1 VASRATARRIP
12 FAALIAVAMGLALT
26 ACEPQAS
33 PPVGGLCYVTRVVDG
48 DTAWFDCLDQ
58 RVRFIGV
65 DAPEVGTSGGRA
77 ECFGDEATAYV
88 EQRLSGVGVR
98 LEAGVR
104 DRDQYGRPL
113 RYLWLGTELLNET
126 LVREGFARVYRASDD
141 RRYHDRLLAAE
152 AEARAEGRGLW
163 SACAR

>member
-1 VASRATARRIP
+1 VVYVGAGALLVLVLGVA
-12 FAALIAVAMGLALT
+12 AA
-26 ACEPQAS
+26 ACDPRAS
-33 PPVGGLCYVTRVVDG
+33 PPVGELCYVTRVVDG

-65 DAPEVGTSGGRA
+65 DAPEVSTGGGRA

-88 EQRLSGVGVR
+88 ERRLIGTGVR

-126 LVREGFARVYRASDD
+126 LVREGYARVYRSSDD

-152 AEARAEGRGLW
+152 AAARAEGRGLW
-163 SACAR
+163 GACEP